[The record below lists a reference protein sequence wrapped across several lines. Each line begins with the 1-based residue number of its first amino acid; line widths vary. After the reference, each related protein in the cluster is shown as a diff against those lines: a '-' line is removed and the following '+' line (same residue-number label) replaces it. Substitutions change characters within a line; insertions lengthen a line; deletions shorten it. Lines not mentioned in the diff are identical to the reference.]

1 MFQTKGICFLVF
13 KTERLE
19 DTRSRAGN
27 CAVAGVRERK
37 DELRLLVDELVWEKA
52 SALVVY
58 QLGNESL
65 LTEISLNVESE
76 EIKFHIPF
84 HLKSLKKHCEPEKGY

>member
-27 CAVAGVRERK
+27 CTVAGVREGK
-37 DELRLLVDELVWEKA
+37 DELRLFVDELVWEKA
-52 SALVVY
+52 SALLVY
-58 QLGNESL
+58 QPGNESL
-65 LTEISLNVESE
+65 LTEISLSVESE
-76 EIKFHIPF
+76 EIKFSYPF
-84 HLKSLKKHCEPEKGY
+84 SLKITEKAL